1 MKAGSDKRKN
11 KIFVR
16 GSMALEMALTLP
28 LLLIL
33 VFVFYGH
40 VREIDQSLS
49 ARHALDQVAN
59 EIELLYPLSDLIA
72 FETELNETA
81 IAKILDELGLKDY
94 VLDLSGDVVASLL
107 SGPVLNQRYDYWL
120 EQTCAARGQTVPQGE
135 RRFFVDYVSEKNL
148 IYLGLSYQRTS
159 LLAEGEE
166 YIKSSIPLW
175 SRGKYN
181 FVNNDPE
188 GDEEEIDGIWSMS
201 NFQRGLEFRQMYGAN
216 LPATYPC
223 IARWQA
229 GTAVSIKS
237 MDFTAPSWQT
247 QSTTQRRV
255 YSYIDELS
263 VFEGGRSDVGPQ
275 IGEIQRRQLILIIP
289 HNHAD
294 WFDTSVINEWKSYAG
309 TLGVELE
316 ISRYGNSSRYDT
328 GEAPEL

>member
-81 IAKILDELGLKDY
+81 IAKVLDELGLKDY
-94 VLDLSGDVVASLL
+94 ALDLSGDVVASLL

-166 YIKSSIPLW
+166 YIKSSTI
-175 SRGKYN
+175 SQIKIRRGRKKPIT
-181 FVNNDPE
+181 F
-188 GDEEEIDGIWSMS
+188 
-201 NFQRGLEFRQMYGAN
+201 GACQIFSGVWN
-216 LPATYPC
+216 
-223 IARWQA
+223 
-229 GTAVSIKS
+229 S
-237 MDFTAPSWQT
+237 
-247 QSTTQRRV
+247 
-255 YSYIDELS
+255 
-263 VFEGGRSDVGPQ
+263 GRSTEQ
-275 IGEIQRRQLILIIP
+275 ICRPPILALRAGRRELPFQLRAWILQHLLGRHKAQRKSASIP
-289 HNHAD
+289 TLMSCP
-294 WFDTSVINEWKSYAG
+294 FLKAG
-309 TLGVELE
+309 A
-316 ISRYGNSSRYDT
+316 RMWDRK
-328 GEAPEL
+328 